1 MLMGY
6 LALSHWREIKMGK
19 KGGGG
24 GNGDRQNGLKAVCAF
39 PLAS

>member
-6 LALSHWREIKMGK
+6 LAPSHWREIKMWK

-24 GNGDRQNGLKAVCAF
+24 GDGDRQNGLKAVCVF
-39 PLAS
+39 PLTS